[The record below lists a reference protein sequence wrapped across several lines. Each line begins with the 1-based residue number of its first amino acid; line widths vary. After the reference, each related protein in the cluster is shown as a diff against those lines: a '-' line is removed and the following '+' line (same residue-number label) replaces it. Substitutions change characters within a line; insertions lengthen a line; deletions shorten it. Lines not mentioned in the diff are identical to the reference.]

1 MNKETNSKIQRRRI
15 SLGLATLISVF
26 SLIPADRALTQSFTV
41 LHRFAAGTNNG
52 EFYPVGRLVANPSG
66 NTLYGTANQGGSA
79 YFGSVFA
86 INTDGTGFT
95 NLHSFTIYT
104 NGTQPLAG
112 VILSGDTLYGTAWR
126 GGIQGNGAV
135 FAVNTDGTGF
145 KTLYRFTATTGLSST
160 NSDGARSRAGLILS
174 GNRLYGTAEYGGTGG
189 RGTVFG
195 LNTNG
200 TGFTTVHSFTAGY
213 ELPFGGVTNS
223 DGIFPNGGLASSGN
237 TLYGTAVAGGA
248 FGRGT
253 VFKVN
258 TNGSGFTTL
267 HHFTPADFHPLYNPS
282 STNSDGASPVAGL
295 ILSGNTLYGT
305 TENGGAFGQG
315 VVFKV
320 NTDGTGFTTLHS
332 FYYLS
337 DGYYANAS
345 LLLSGNT
352 LYGTAIGG
360 GKHGNGTIFALNT
373 DGSGFTNLH
382 NLIAD
387 DDGSEPDAL
396 VLVGNSLYGVTR
408 EYGTPPPEYS
418 DHGTIFRLS
427 FTPQLTIN
435 QSAANVIL
443 TWPTNVAGFDY
454 TGFTLQSATNLA
466 SPVWSANSLTPTV
479 VNGQNTVTNPA
490 SEPQRFFQ
498 LKAP

>member
-1 MNKETNSKIQRRRI
+1 MKRQLSVRTTI
-15 SLGLATLISVF
+15 LAGLLALIAVGRV
-26 SLIPADRALTQSFTV
+26 AGQTFTV
-41 LHRFAAGTNNG
+41 LHRFTAGTNNG
-52 EFYPVGRLVANPSG
+52 EYYPVGRLVANPSG
-66 NTLYGTANQGGSA
+66 NTLYGTANLGGSA

-95 NLHSFTIYT
+95 NLHSFSIYT

-112 VILSGDTLYGTAWR
+112 VILSGNTLYGTAWR
-126 GGIQGNGAV
+126 GGIEGNGAV
-135 FAVNTDGTGF
+135 FALNTDGTAF
-145 KTLYRFTATTGLSST
+145 RTLHRFTATGGPAST

-174 GNRLYGTAEYGGTGG
+174 GNRLYGTAEYGGSGG

-200 TGFTTVHSFTAGY
+200 TGFTTLHSFTAGY

-223 DGIFPNGGLASSGN
+223 DGIFPNGELASSGN
-237 TLYGTAVAGGA
+237 ILYGTAVAGGA

-267 HHFTPADFHPLYNPS
+267 HHFTPADFHPIYNPS

-295 ILSGNTLYGT
+295 LMSGNTLYGT
-305 TENGGAFGQG
+305 TESGGAFGQG

-345 LLLSGNT
+345 LSLSGNT
-352 LYGTAIGG
+352 LYGAAIGG
-360 GKHGNGTIFALNT
+360 GKYGGGTLFALNT

-396 VLVGNSLYGVTR
+396 VLVGNSLYGVAR

-418 DHGTIFRLS
+418 DHGTVFRLA
-427 FTPQLTIN
+427 FTPQLTI
-435 QSAANVIL
+435 SRSETNVVL

-454 TGFTLQSATNLA
+454 SGFTVQTTTNLDSPA
-466 SPVWSANSLTPTV
+466 SWTTNLPAPAI
-479 VNGQNTVTNPA
+479 VNGQNTVTNPI